1 MAFLPPPN
9 LPLVPQSG
17 IYDRRGL
24 QKKYASPVRG
34 RLGGGTGKPSPHP
47 SLSRQG
53 GIYDRGGLL
62 KCQIKDK
69 RHICPLYHVEAY
81 LSNA

>member
-47 SLSRQG
+47 SLSG
-53 GIYDRGGLL
+53 GADISPP
-62 KCQIKDK
+62 
-69 RHICPLYHVEAY
+69 HTPPCPAKAGSTTGEAY
-81 LSNA
+81 